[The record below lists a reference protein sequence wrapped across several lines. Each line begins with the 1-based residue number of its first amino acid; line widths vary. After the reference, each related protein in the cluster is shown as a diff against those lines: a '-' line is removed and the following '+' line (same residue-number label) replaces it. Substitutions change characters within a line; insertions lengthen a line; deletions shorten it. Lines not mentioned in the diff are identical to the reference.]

1 MMRTYVEFALKKF
14 QNKMSYRLDFFMGI
28 LNTVITIVVYLCIYK
43 ALYGDMKEV
52 DGITFSMVATHFVIS
67 LGLSAAF
74 EYNEM
79 FLQDKVHD
87 GSITNEFLKPVNFIF
102 RLLAENVGEGLFKV
116 IFNFFPAILITMFY
130 VKLSPPAGVMNVIV
144 MLISVILGYMILWL
158 MGFIVQTWSFWLFS
172 VWGIMTIKNV
182 IVKILSGTLLPL
194 WFMPEAVRK
203 VIEITPFESIYF
215 TPIQIYLGEISG
227 MELVKKMMIQVMWIG
242 ILWVI
247 ANVFWNRGTKK
258 MIVQGG

>member
-1 MMRTYVEFALKKF
+1 MRTYVEFALKKF
-14 QNKMSYRLDFFMGI
+14 QNKMAYRLEFFMGI
-28 LNTVITIVVYLCIYK
+28 VNTVITIVVYLCIYK
-43 ALYGDMKEV
+43 ALYGDMQEV

-67 LGLSAAF
+67 LGLSGAF

-102 RLLAENVGEGLFKV
+102 RLMSENIGEGLFKV
-116 IFNFFPAILITMFY
+116 IFNFLPAVLITMFY
-130 VKLSPPAGVMNVIV
+130 VKLSPPAGVMNMIV
-144 MLISVILGYMILWL
+144 MLISVILGYLILWL
-158 MGFIVQTWSFWLFS
+158 IGFIVQTWSFWLFS

-194 WFMPEAVRK
+194 WFMPEVVRK
-203 VIEITPFESIYF
+203 VIAFTPFESIYF

-227 MELVKKMMIQVMWIG
+227 IEIMQKLFIQVAWIG
-242 ILWVI
+242 ILGII
-247 ANVFWNRGTKK
+247 AGAFWKKGTKK
-258 MIVQGG
+258 LVVQGG

>member
-1 MMRTYVEFALKKF
+1 MRTYVEFALKKF
-14 QNKMSYRLDFFMGI
+14 QNKIAYRLEFFMGI

-43 ALYGDMKEV
+43 ALYGDLQEV

-67 LGLSAAF
+67 LGLSGAF

-116 IFNFFPAILITMFY
+116 FFNFLPAAIITMLY
-130 VKLSPPAGVMNVIV
+130 VNLCPPSSVLNLIV
-144 MLISVILGYMILWL
+144 MLISVIFGYLILWL
-158 MGFIVQTWSFWLFS
+158 ISFIVQTWSFWLFS

-182 IVKILSGTLLPL
+182 IIKILSGALLPL
-194 WFMPEAVRK
+194 WFMPEIVRK
-203 VIEITPFESIYF
+203 IIAFTPFESIYF
-215 TPIQIYLGEISG
+215 TPIQIYLGEING
-227 MELVKKMMIQVMWIG
+227 VELLKKILVQMVWIG
-242 ILWVI
+242 ILWII
-247 ANVFWNRGTKK
+247 ANVFWKKGTKK
-258 MIVQGG
+258 LVVQGG